1 MNREKERFSAPASG
15 GVSLLVVFA
24 VLCLTVFAL
33 LSLTTVQADIR
44 LADASAQSVKA
55 YYAADCQA
63 QELLARLKNGEFP
76 EEVYLEGEHYVFEV
90 PISEGQKLAV
100 ELSRDYTVLRWQ
112 AVSAREWESDETL
125 DIWDGD
131 GIYLGIQ
138 Q

>member
-1 MNREKERFSAPASG
+1 MNREKERFSAPAAG

-33 LSLTTVQADIR
+33 LGLATVQADLR
-44 LADASAQSVKA
+44 LADASARSVKA
-55 YYAADCQA
+55 YYEADCRA

-76 EEVYLEGEHYVFEV
+76 EDVYLDGEHYVFDV
-90 PISEGQKLAV
+90 PITEGQKLSV
-100 ELSRDYTVLRWQ
+100 ELARDFTVLRWQ

-131 GIYLGIQ
+131 GTLLGIQ
-138 Q
+138 

>member
-1 MNREKERFSAPASG
+1 MNREKERFSAPAAG

-33 LSLTTVQADIR
+33 LGLATVQADLR

-55 YYAADCQA
+55 YYEADCRA

-76 EEVYLEGEHYVFEV
+76 EDVYLDGEHYVFDV
-90 PISEGQKLAV
+90 PISEGQKLSV
-100 ELSRDYTVLRWQ
+100 ELDRDFTVLRWQ
-112 AVSAREWESDETL
+112 AVSAWEWESDETL

-131 GIYLGIQ
+131 GTLLGIQ
-138 Q
+138 